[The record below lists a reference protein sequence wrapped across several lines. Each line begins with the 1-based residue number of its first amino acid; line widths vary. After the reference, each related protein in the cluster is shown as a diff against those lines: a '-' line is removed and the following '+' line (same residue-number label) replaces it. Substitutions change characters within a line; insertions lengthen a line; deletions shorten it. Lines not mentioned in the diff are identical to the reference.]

1 MSLKFIIDPAPAT
14 SPHRPHVRAGV
25 ARVFNA
31 YTVPGVATVEGWPW
45 RSMTDARA
53 IARRLYLDPASYL
66 PVVATFNVPGVTFDR
81 AARRAA

>member
-25 ARVFNA
+25 AR
-31 YTVPGVATVEGWPW
+31 
-45 RSMTDARA
+45 
-53 IARRLYLDPASYL
+53 
-66 PVVATFNVPGVTFDR
+66 TFNVPGVTFDR